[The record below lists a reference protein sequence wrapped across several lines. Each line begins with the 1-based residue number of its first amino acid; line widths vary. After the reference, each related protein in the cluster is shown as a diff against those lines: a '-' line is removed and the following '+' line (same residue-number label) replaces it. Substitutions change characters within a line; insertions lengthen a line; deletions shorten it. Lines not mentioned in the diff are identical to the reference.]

1 MRMKKRFMDYGVLIG
16 VLFLAVFCVIKVT
29 IDQETKPVPPLH
41 FLEFT
46 GEYSFEGNHWMPLQR
61 SEEISAAKGEL
72 YLRGNFQSEIPKG
85 AFISFYNNHIG
96 IRISINRETVF
107 TDWLLEKKDLG
118 VARSP
123 RVCGKH
129 WNSMESFG
137 IMPED
142 LVEIYIYNPHDFGNQ
157 TAYMDFLN
165 TISFGP
171 DPNRYNLLQERLKP
185 YGEPFRV
192 LGGLLFI
199 TSVVMF
205 GATVAAAILRI
216 SLGDGLL
223 KRGFFTLC
231 VSIFVTF
238 DTIDI
243 SLWNESMVLNTYL
256 YQLSMMTS
264 AFCVVDIACDY
275 LTDSRKKVGLAV
287 MYLSAAVDIGI
298 IFVSLVKN
306 IPIFDLGIYWYASQM
321 IVCPVMFGCC
331 ILQLRETEKHATL
344 MMVSGSVLFV
354 TILLDF
360 AGVGGTILSH
370 GTCSKTAFIVLLVI
384 HIIFAAKEVLASYH
398 ARQYAR
404 QLEKELEDS
413 RVRIMLSQLQPHFI
427 FNVLNTIYYL
437 CGKDPAAARL
447 SIDKF
452 STYLRN
458 NLDSLTQKELIP
470 FKQEMDHVQ
479 TYLELE
485 KIRFEDD
492 LSVVYDIEAANFRI
506 PVLTVQ
512 SIVENAV
519 KHGIT
524 KKRGGGTVRIVT
536 REEKLHY
543 RISVTDTGI
552 GFDQTKK
559 SEGGRNHVGIQN
571 VRARLES
578 MVNGKLLIESVP
590 GKGTVVTVLIP
601 KKGEEKNDHSGSR

>member
-1 MRMKKRFMDYGVLIG
+1 MKKRIVDYGM
-16 VLFLAVFCVIKVT
+16 LFGLCILAIFCVIKT
-29 IDQETKPVPPLH
+29 TLTHEPEKPSPLH

-46 GEYSFEGNHWMPLQR
+46 GEYSYDGNQWNSLQQR
-61 SEEISAAKGEL
+61 KDMFAIKGDF
-72 YLRGNFQSEIPKG
+72 YLRGSFEQEIPAG
-85 AFISFYNNHIG
+85 AFLTFYNNHIG
-96 IRISINRETVF
+96 ASISINGKNLF
-107 TDWLLEKKDLG
+107 TDWALEKRALG
-118 VARSP
+118 MERSLEL
-123 RVCGKH
+123 CGKY
-129 WNSMESFG
+129 WSSIETTG
-137 IMPED
+137 ISPED
-142 LVEIYIYNPHDFGNQ
+142 LIEIYIYNPHEYGNR
-157 TAYMDFLN
+157 TAYEDFLS
-165 TISFGP
+165 TLCFGP
-171 DPNRYNLLQERLKP
+171 DPSRFDMLQKSLNP

-192 LGGLLFI
+192 LGGLLLI
-199 TSVVMF
+199 IAVIMF
-205 GATVAAAILRI
+205 GSTVAATILQAP
-216 SLGDGLL
+216 LGTGLL
-223 KRGFFTLC
+223 KRGIFTLC
-231 VSIFVTF
+231 VSGYFVF

-243 SLWNESMVLNTYL
+243 SLWNDSIVVNTYL
-256 YQLSMMTS
+256 YQLCMMLS
-264 AFCVVDIACDY
+264 GFCIVNIACDY
-275 LTDSRKKVGLAV
+275 LTGHRKTIGVTA
-287 MYLSAAVDIGI
+287 MYISAGI
-298 IFVSLVKN
+298 DVAIIAMALVN
-306 IPIFDLGIYWYASQM
+306 NHPIFDLGIYWFASQ
-321 IVCPVMFGCC
+321 IVVCPVMIGCC
-331 ILQLRETEKHATL
+331 VLQLRKIEKRHEMI
-344 MMVSGSVLFV
+344 MMISGAVLFT
-354 TILLDF
+354 TILMDIF
-360 AGVGGTILSH
+360 GVADNALSH

-458 NLDSLTQKELIP
+458 NLDSLTQKELIL

-479 TYLELE
+479 IYLELE

-492 LSVVYDIEAANFRI
+492 LSVVYDIEATSFQL

-559 SEGGRNHVGIQN
+559 SEDGRNHVGIQN

-601 KKGEEKNDHSGSR
+601 KKGEE